1 MSLVVIVVRVVAGVL
16 LLAHGLVHLLYLAP
30 DVPEFSIGRSWL
42 LPGPA
47 RRPVALML
55 MAATVAGF
63 ALVALAVWGV
73 PGLLSAAWPALT
85 IVACLLSMALL
96 AVFWDTVLVIGIVID
111 VALVVIA
118 VTRPAWADRLVG

>member
-1 MSLVVIVVRVVAGVL
+1 MVIVIRVVVGVL

-30 DVPEFSIGRSWL
+30 DVPEFSIDRSWL
-42 LPGPA
+42 LPAPA
-47 RRPVALML
+47 RRPVALAL

-73 PGLLSAAWPALT
+73 PGLSGLWPALT
-85 IVACLLSMALL
+85 IGACLLSMALL
-96 AVFWDTVLVIGIVID
+96 AAFWDTVLVIGIGID
-111 VALVVIA
+111 VALLVIA

>member
-1 MSLVVIVVRVVAGVL
+1 MRRVVIAVRVAAGVL

-30 DVPEFSIGRSWL
+30 GVPEFSIEWSWL
-42 LPGPA
+42 LA
-47 RRPVALML
+47 ASVRRPVALAL

-73 PGLLSAAWPALT
+73 PGLSFGWPALT
-85 IVACLLSMALL
+85 VVACLLSMTLL
-96 AVFWDTVLVIGIVID
+96 AAFWDTMVVIGIVID

-118 VTRPAWADRLVG
+118 ATRPGWADRLVG

>member
-1 MSLVVIVVRVVAGVL
+1 MSRVVIVVRVVAGVL

-30 DVPEFSIGRSWL
+30 GVPEFSLGRSWL
-42 LPGPA
+42 LPERA
-47 RRPVALML
+47 RRPVARVL

-73 PGLLSAAWPALT
+73 PGLSAVWPALT
-85 IVACLLSMALL
+85 IVACLLSVALL

-111 VALVVIA
+111 VALVVVA
-118 VTRPAWADRLVG
+118 VTRPEWADRLVG

>member
-1 MSLVVIVVRVVAGVL
+1 
-16 LLAHGLVHLLYLAP
+16 
-30 DVPEFSIGRSWL
+30 
-42 LPGPA
+42 
-47 RRPVALML
+47 

-73 PGLLSAAWPALT
+73 PGLSAAWPALT

-118 VTRPAWADRLVG
+118 VARPEWADRLVG

>member
-1 MSLVVIVVRVVAGVL
+1 MSRVVIAVRVVAGVL

-30 DVPEFSIGRSWL
+30 DVPEFSLGRSWL
-42 LPGPA
+42 LPEPA
-47 RRPVALML
+47 RRPVARVL

-73 PGLLSAAWPALT
+73 PGLSAAWPALT

-111 VALVVIA
+111 AALVVIA
-118 VTRPAWADRLVG
+118 VTRPEWADRLVG